1 MKTYKRAHDFKALEL
16 KLNVDSRS
24 PHTIYF
30 TEHSVREH
38 TSDRPSGKT
47 LFIVNIPPYVDEQGL
62 KNAFRGAGYVK
73 SVQFCLKPAAT
84 EPMKRSFIQEID
96 SPAFRVAYLV
106 FNKVV
111 EVDKALKLTELLPLN
126 NDKHETKV
134 GLKKWI
140 EDYNGS
146 VVQAKTLKD
155 NIETYMKQHDAE
167 VKQKEK
173 KEKQLEEED
182 EEGWVTVT
190 RRGKVENFAR
200 TDKVSNRIMG
210 KEQKA
215 LKEKLQLKNF
225 YTFQIRE
232 SKMKHIVALRQ
243 KFEED
248 KKKIAQIK
256 QSRRFKPF

>member
-1 MKTYKRAHDFKALEL
+1 M
-16 KLNVDSRS
+16 
-24 PHTIYF
+24 
-30 TEHSVREH
+30 
-38 TSDRPSGKT
+38 
-47 LFIVNIPPYVDEQGL
+47 
-62 KNAFRGAGYVK
+62 KNAFSEAGYVK
-73 SVQFCLKPAAT
+73 SVQFYLKPAAT
-84 EPMKRSFIQEID
+84 ENLKTTFIEETH
-96 SPAFRVAYLV
+96 PHAFRVAYLV
-106 FNKVV
+106 FSKVI
-111 EVDKALKLTELLPLN
+111 EVDRALKLTKLQPLN
-126 NDKHETKV
+126 SDKHEIKV

-140 EDYNGS
+140 NDYNNS
-146 VVQAKTLKD
+146 VLQCKTLKE
-155 NIETYMKQHDAE
+155 NIEKFMKQHDKE
-167 VKQKEK
+167 TKEKEIKEK
-173 KEKQLEEED
+173 KLEEED

-200 TDKVSNRIMG
+200 TDKVSNKIMG